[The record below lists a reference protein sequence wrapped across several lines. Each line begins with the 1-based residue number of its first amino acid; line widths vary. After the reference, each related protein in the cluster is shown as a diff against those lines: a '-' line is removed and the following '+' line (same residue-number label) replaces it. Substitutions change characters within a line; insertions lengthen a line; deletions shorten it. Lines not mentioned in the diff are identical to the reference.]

1 MPTRIAPGQIS
12 SLGLRAGVWECALR
26 VATPPGRVALTLDGR
41 TVALAELTPEHTPEN
56 EGIWRA
62 RAPIPAET
70 LAEGA
75 QTYVLVADDG
85 EGTEGPRPGATRL
98 AHLPLLA
105 GEALDHDLRAEID
118 LLRAEM
124 DLLKRELRRLATGDA
139 TAG

>member
-1 MPTRIAPGQIS
+1 MPARIAPGQIS
-12 SLGLRAGVWECALR
+12 SLGLRAGVWECALH
-26 VATPPGRVALTLDGR
+26 VATPPGRVALTLEGR
-41 TVALAELTPEHTPEN
+41 TVALAELTPEGD
-56 EGIWRA
+56 GIWRA
-62 RAPIPAET
+62 RAPIPPET

-75 QTYVLVADDG
+75 QTYVLIADDG

-139 TAG
+139 TSG